1 MMRIF
6 FAIAY
11 FLNGILLGVN
21 GVTLIGLIYRA
32 LPVAREVIAVLASLL
47 LLTILMGVFLTP
59 AQYRLPVSILLL
71 GVLSLSSIG
80 VYLASV

>member
-1 MMRIF
+1 MKL

-32 LPVAREVIAVLASLL
+32 LPVAREVIAVLTALT
-47 LLTILMGVFLTP
+47 LLTILMGIFLTP

-71 GVLSLSSIG
+71 G
-80 VYLASV
+80 